1 MFKNPFYKQV
11 AKTTMTVVAII
22 LMTRLSFGVM
32 FGVLGLM
39 GAVYVSRGRTGKM
52 VACFLL
58 IPFMMMVNRV
68 ILPGGSMSALLSR
81 IGQVV
86 IVTVV
91 ICQISLL
98 KGSVKLPLEWLY
110 VYCLWAFVTSI
121 DGWFPMISYLKLI
134 NFCLFFIGIA
144 FAVRQMQKSDT
155 DLNYVRNVMMALA
168 IIMIGGSF
176 ILRFI
181 PSVGFSMH
189 AHQLMFD
196 AIGFRAAVAEQG
208 VRLFNGMT
216 WHSQALAPISTMFA
230 VWVLI
235 DMLLV
240 EKKVTALHLGL
251 VCIMPIL
258 LYWTSS
264 RTGLVAFSSAMLAI
278 WLYMLPRASLS
289 ARTKR
294 HMQSIFMGGL
304 ALLVAFAIVSE
315 IRSGTMSKWL
325 RKTATEEDTYRDTRG
340 LLEAVTASRQGLVE
354 LNMRDYHLRPMTGMG
369 FQVMEWHRTGYELG
383 EISLWS
389 APIEKGVLPLMI
401 LGETGIVGAVIFVIF
416 LISFTY
422 SMMRRR
428 FVATVTLFWTMMAT
442 NMSEATFFSPSG
454 AGGIIWCIAA
464 IGGMCIDVI
473 VMRERMGLRSQ

>member
-22 LMTRLSFGVM
+22 LMTRLSFGAM

-68 ILPGGSMSALLSR
+68 ILPGGSISALLSR

-181 PSVGFSMH
+181 PSVGFSMT
-189 AHQLMFD
+189 AHIWMHDMGVFESNM
-196 AIGFRAAVAEQG
+196 ATQG

-216 WHSQALAPISTMFA
+216 WHSQALAPISTMFS

-240 EKKVTALHLGL
+240 EKKVTALHLVLVGL
-251 VCIMPIL
+251 TPVL

-264 RTGLVAFSSAMLAI
+264 RTGLVAFGTAMLAV
-278 WLYMLPRASLS
+278 WLYLLPRASLP
-289 ARTKR
+289 ARVKH
-294 HMQSIFMGGL
+294 HMESIFMCGL
-304 ALLVAFAIVSE
+304 ALLVVLAVVAE
-315 IRSGTMSKWL
+315 IKSGTMSKWL
-325 RKTATEEDTYRDTRG
+325 RKTATEEATYSDKRG
-340 LLEAVTASRQGLVE
+340 LMEAVTESRQGLVE
-354 LNMRDYHLRPMTGMG
+354 LNMRDYHLRPLTGMG

-416 LISFTY
+416 LVTFTFG
-422 SMMRRR
+422 MMRRR
-428 FVATVTLFWTMMAT
+428 FVATVTLFWTMIAT